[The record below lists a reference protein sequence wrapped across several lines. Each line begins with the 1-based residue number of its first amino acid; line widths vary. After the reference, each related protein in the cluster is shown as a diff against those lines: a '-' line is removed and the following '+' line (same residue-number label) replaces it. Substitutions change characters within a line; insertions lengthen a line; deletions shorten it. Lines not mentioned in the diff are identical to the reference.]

1 MRIAGL
7 VRSLPLTADRRSTG
21 TAFYRALVFNV
32 IAGCTDA
39 HAKNYSLMLEQR
51 SVRLAPLYD
60 LLSYAPCW
68 DGSARLDSAMSVGG
82 EYRIRSIS
90 LAKLEQAGAM
100 FGVDRAEAAEIV
112 DTTRKGLR
120 PAFES
125 ARAAVE
131 QVHGKSAL
139 AVADELLRGMR
150 ALPLAVT

>member
-1 MRIAGL
+1 MTMHAARLLGNRVASSELMRIGDWDVLVSERYDRASVNGQWRRLHQEDLCQALSVPPSKKYQRLDGGPGIADIAGL

-51 SVRLAPLYD
+51 S
-60 LLSYAPCW
+60 
-68 DGSARLDSAMSVGG
+68 
-82 EYRIRSIS
+82 
-90 LAKLEQAGAM
+90 
-100 FGVDRAEAAEIV
+100 
-112 DTTRKGLR
+112 
-120 PAFES
+120 
-125 ARAAVE
+125 RAAVE

-150 ALPLAVT
+150 ALPLAAT